1 MSTRID
7 SYHLQLMREH
17 VGFID
22 LDTMVETY
30 KSTGVHQHQINNP
43 MPGIKSILVDHNN
56 QLVKIQGSAKIL
68 TDDYL
73 HGISLNTFE
82 PWIQRINQMGIIDLN
97 PQHVYE
103 DGVFHSL
110 DTTHNVP
117 MGTTWNIQNN
127 WEYIQNSIL
136 VAKQNPLFNATPYQ
150 KKHNKGVTFS
160 GIQKTSKNRLIFYSK
175 HHELNRGT
183 NREFFKACSN
193 PMDVLNQ
200 CTNLLRVECNHTSHK
215 DIKQRFGIQSLRV
228 RDILNTKKM
237 PTLDMIHKIT
247 MPGRANQLNML
258 FQEHPQGTPIDKIAM
273 IYGFENIIRDAN
285 YHIPTIREFV
295 KMYTTD
301 AMFRWWWSGGKKSTI
316 SIRDLIFEVQKKD
329 FGVSGDNNA
338 VMEHI
343 QNSIVD
349 DYSYL
354 KIA

>member
-1 MSTRID
+1 MTRID
-7 SYHLQLMREH
+7 SYHLEMHRSN

-22 LDTMVETY
+22 LDAMIETT
-30 KSTGVHQHQINNP
+30 KSNGMHSHQISNP
-43 MPGIKSILVDHNN
+43 IPGIKSILVDHNN
-56 QLVKIQGSAKIL
+56 ELVKIQGSAKIL
-68 TDDYL
+68 TDNYL
-73 HGISLNTFE
+73 QGISSNTFE
-82 PWIQRINQMGIIDLN
+82 PWIERINQMGIIDLN
-97 PQHVYE
+97 ISKVYE
-103 DGVFHSL
+103 DGIFHSL
-110 DTTHNVP
+110 DTTHNVDV
-117 MGTTWNIQNN
+117 GQWGIDKQ
-127 WEYIQNSIL
+127 WGYIQNSIL
-136 VAKQNPLFNATPYQ
+136 VAAQNPLFNATPY
-150 KKHNKGVTFS
+150 KLKTNKGVAFIGT
-160 GIQKTSKNRLIFYSK
+160 QKHSKNRLIFYAK
-175 HHELNRGT
+175 HLELNRGA
-183 NREFFKACSN
+183 NREFFKSCKN
-193 PMDVLNQ
+193 PMAVLNQ
-200 CTNLLRVECNHTSHK
+200 CTNLLRVESNNTSHK

-329 FGVSGDNNA
+329 LGVSNKNNV

-343 QNSIVD
+343 KNSIMN
-349 DYSYL
+349 DYTYL